1 VTPEAIQTPVTLVG
15 FTTDRLAPIDDLRE
29 LAARLPT
36 LWRFVEA
43 PSLYGHDAFL
53 KEEALIGQ
61 VLRQA
66 LKEIEQ

>member
-1 VTPEAIQTPVTLVG
+1 M
-15 FTTDRLAPIDDLRE
+15 
-29 LAARLPT
+29 ARLPT

-66 LKEIEQ
+66 LKEIDQ